1 MDDLTAKNQIE
12 AFFYEVLENFLPG
25 GIGGIEKLHSDPDAW
40 EAEISECNSYLY
52 VLQKSEPDPHPVSEI
67 SLQHPENVPMGEYYM
82 LLDFDP
88 DAIGE
93 EATISMLQGI
103 KHLQVYVRF
112 AEDNIPLT
120 PAEAI
125 EVMKDR

>member
-12 AFFYEVLENFLPG
+12 SLFYEVLENYLPG
-25 GIGGIEKLHSDPDAW
+25 GIGQIEKTHVDPDAW

-52 VLQKSEPDPHPVSEI
+52 VLQKGEPDPHPVSEI
-67 SLQHPENVPMGEYYM
+67 SLQHPDDVPMGAYYL
-82 LLDFDP
+82 LLDFDA
-88 DAIGE
+88 DVIGE

-103 KHLQVYVRF
+103 KDMQVYVRF

-125 EVMKDR
+125 EVMKER

>member
-12 AFFYEVLENFLPG
+12 SLFYEVLEDYLPG
-25 GIGGIEKLHSDPDAW
+25 GIGQIEKTHIDPDAW

-52 VLQKSEPDPHPVSEI
+52 VLQKGEPDPHPVSEI
-67 SLQHPENVPMGEYYM
+67 SLQHPENVPMRAYYM

-103 KHLQVYVRF
+103 KERQVYVRF

-120 PAEAI
+120 PVEAI
-125 EVMKDR
+125 DVMKQK

>member
-12 AFFYEVLENFLPG
+12 AFFYNVLENYLPG
-25 GIGGIEKLHSDPDAW
+25 GIGEIEKLHSDTDAW

-52 VLQKSEPDPHPVSEI
+52 VLQKGEPDPHPVFEI
-67 SLQHPENVPMGEYYM
+67 SLQDPENVPMGEYYM

-93 EATISMLQGI
+93 EVTLSMLQGI
-103 KHLQVYVRF
+103 KDLPVYVRF

-125 EVMKDR
+125 EVMKER